1 MESKEFFKNDI
12 CSIYET
18 YSIEQLIE
26 EQKLLTYEL
35 EAITYT
41 LGSIENEL
49 FYRNMEEYRNK
60 K

>member
-1 MESKEFFKNDI
+1 MESKVFFKNDI

-26 EQKLLTYEL
+26 EQKLLTSEL
-35 EAITYT
+35 ETITYT